1 MLGFIT
7 SKNRLTLLLEANAV
21 EFHASENPRALKNY
35 AISTLPMIYEW
46 KAWMKTKS
54 G

>member
-1 MLGFIT
+1 MPGLKV

-35 AISTLPMIYEW
+35 AISTMPMIYEW

>member
-35 AISTLPMIYEW
+35 AISTMPMIYEW
-46 KAWMKTKS
+46 KAWMKTKP